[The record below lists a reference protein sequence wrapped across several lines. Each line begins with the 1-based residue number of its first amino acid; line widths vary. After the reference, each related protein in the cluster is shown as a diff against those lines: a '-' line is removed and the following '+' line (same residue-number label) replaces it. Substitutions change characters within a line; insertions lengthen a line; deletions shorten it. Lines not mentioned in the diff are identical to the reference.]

1 MRNEIANF
9 RDCKSI
15 AIMGGTF
22 DPIHYGHLVTAEAVR
37 HRFQVDKVVFIPT
50 GRPAHKTDKEVTHNE
65 HRYLMAVLAT
75 MRNENFE
82 VSRLEIDRPGI
93 TYTIDTIEQ
102 LKKMCRPDVRLYFIT
117 GADAIHQIMTWK
129 EPERLLS
136 LCDFVAVTRPGY
148 QKNQM
153 FEEIGELR
161 EKFASRIHYMEVP
174 ALAISSSDIRT
185 RAQKG
190 MPIQYLLPQE
200 VEDYIHKFGLYRNQ
214 RKNEVKFM
222 LPIEVMQEK
231 LQSTL
236 SVKRYIHTMGVSEEA
251 VRLAEIFGTQAEQ
264 QKAKVAGLLHDCA
277 KDYPKEL
284 REQGFAV
291 VAVNYRL
298 SPKAKNPAYIE
309 DAAEAVAWVFKN
321 IEKYGGRKDHIF
333 VSGHSAGGYLSLIL
347 AMDKKYMA
355 AYGADADSVA
365 AYLPVS
371 GQTVTHFTIRK
382 ERGLPDG
389 IPVVD
394 EYAPVNK
401 ARKETAP
408 LVLITGDKHLEMA
421 ARYEENA
428 LLEAVLKS
436 IGNKKVTLYEMQG
449 FDHGQVLGPACYL
462 IADYVKRFK

>member
-1 MRNEIANF
+1 MKKICFLLFLFCTCIAQAQNAY
-9 RDCKSI
+9 R
-15 AIMGGTF
+15 
-22 DPIHYGHLVTAEAVR
+22 
-37 HRFQVDKVVFIPT
+37 
-50 GRPAHKTDKEVTHNE
+50 TDKDIS
-65 HRYLMAVLAT
+65 Y
-75 MRNENFE
+75 
-82 VSRLEIDRPGI
+82 VSGSETDTYRLERCKLDIYYPENKKDFS
-93 TYTIDTIEQ
+93 TIVWFHGGGMEGGN
-102 LKKMCRPDVRLYFIT
+102 K
-117 GADAIHQIMTWK
+117 
-129 EPERLLS
+129 
-136 LCDFVAVTRPGY
+136 FV
-148 QKNQM
+148 
-153 FEEIGELR
+153 
-161 EKFASRIHYMEVP
+161 
-174 ALAISSSDIRT
+174 
-185 RAQKG
+185 
-190 MPIQYLLPQE
+190 
-200 VEDYIHKFGLYRNQ
+200 
-214 RKNEVKFM
+214 
-222 LPIEVMQEK
+222 
-231 LQSTL
+231 
-236 SVKRYIHTMGVSEEA
+236 
-251 VRLAEIFGTQAEQ
+251 
-264 QKAKVAGLLHDCA
+264 
-277 KDYPKEL
+277 PKEL

-291 VAVNYRL
+291 VTVNYRL

-321 IEKYGGRKDHIF
+321 IEKYGGRRDHIF

-449 FDHGQVLGPACYL
+449 LYFDEGMPEMPCVYILSSGGPNVDGDRYEN
-462 IADYVKRFK
+462 RFTVRKDA

>member
-1 MRNEIANF
+1 MDSHILERIRNTEINKIMKKICFLLFLLCA
-9 RDCKSI
+9 CI
-15 AIMGGTF
+15 AQAQNAYHTNKDISYISGS
-22 DPIHYGHLVTAEAVR
+22 E
-37 HRFQVDKVVFIPT
+37 
-50 GRPAHKTDKEVTHNE
+50 TDI
-65 HRYLMAVLAT
+65 Y
-75 MRNENFE
+75 
-82 VSRLEIDRPGI
+82 RLERCKLDIYYPENKKDFS
-93 TYTIDTIEQ
+93 TIVWFHGGGMEGGN
-102 LKKMCRPDVRLYFIT
+102 KFI
-117 GADAIHQIMTWK
+117 H
-129 EPERLLS
+129 
-136 LCDFVAVTRPGY
+136 
-148 QKNQM
+148 
-153 FEEIGELR
+153 
-161 EKFASRIHYMEVP
+161 
-174 ALAISSSDIRT
+174 
-185 RAQKG
+185 
-190 MPIQYLLPQE
+190 
-200 VEDYIHKFGLYRNQ
+200 
-214 RKNEVKFM
+214 
-222 LPIEVMQEK
+222 
-231 LQSTL
+231 
-236 SVKRYIHTMGVSEEA
+236 
-251 VRLAEIFGTQAEQ
+251 
-264 QKAKVAGLLHDCA
+264 
-277 KDYPKEL
+277 KEL

-321 IEKYGGRKDHIF
+321 IEKYSGRKDRIF

-382 ERGLPDG
+382 ERGLPNG

-462 IADYVKRFK
+462 IVDYVKRFK

>member
-1 MRNEIANF
+1 MDAIWLYAAYWERILKNTEINKIMKKICLLLFLLCA
-9 RDCKSI
+9 CI
-15 AIMGGTF
+15 AQAQNAYRTNKDISYVSGS
-22 DPIHYGHLVTAEAVR
+22 E
-37 HRFQVDKVVFIPT
+37 
-50 GRPAHKTDKEVTHNE
+50 TDT
-65 HRYLMAVLAT
+65 Y
-75 MRNENFE
+75 
-82 VSRLEIDRPGI
+82 RLERCKLDIYYPENKKDFS
-93 TYTIDTIEQ
+93 TIVWFHGGGMEGGN
-102 LKKMCRPDVRLYFIT
+102 KFI
-117 GADAIHQIMTWK
+117 
-129 EPERLLS
+129 
-136 LCDFVAVTRPGY
+136 
-148 QKNQM
+148 
-153 FEEIGELR
+153 
-161 EKFASRIHYMEVP
+161 
-174 ALAISSSDIRT
+174 
-185 RAQKG
+185 
-190 MPIQYLLPQE
+190 
-200 VEDYIHKFGLYRNQ
+200 
-214 RKNEVKFM
+214 
-222 LPIEVMQEK
+222 
-231 LQSTL
+231 
-236 SVKRYIHTMGVSEEA
+236 
-251 VRLAEIFGTQAEQ
+251 
-264 QKAKVAGLLHDCA
+264 
-277 KDYPKEL
+277 PKEL

-321 IEKYGGRKDHIF
+321 IKKYGGRKDHIF

-355 AYGADADSVA
+355 AYGANADSVA

-462 IADYVKRFK
+462 IVDYVKRFK

>member
-1 MRNEIANF
+1 MFIA
-9 RDCKSI
+9 
-15 AIMGGTF
+15 
-22 DPIHYGHLVTAEAVR
+22 PI
-37 HRFQVDKVVFIPT
+37 KI
-50 GRPAHKTDKEVTHNE
+50 
-65 HRYLMAVLAT
+65 YLMSLVPKRTPIVRSVVNWIFIILKTRRISQLSFGFMAV
-75 MRNENFE
+75 
-82 VSRLEIDRPGI
+82 VWKVEIN
-93 TYTIDTIEQ
+93 
-102 LKKMCRPDVRLYFIT
+102 LF
-117 GADAIHQIMTWK
+117 
-129 EPERLLS
+129 
-136 LCDFVAVTRPGY
+136 
-148 QKNQM
+148 
-153 FEEIGELR
+153 
-161 EKFASRIHYMEVP
+161 
-174 ALAISSSDIRT
+174 
-185 RAQKG
+185 
-190 MPIQYLLPQE
+190 
-200 VEDYIHKFGLYRNQ
+200 
-214 RKNEVKFM
+214 
-222 LPIEVMQEK
+222 
-231 LQSTL
+231 
-236 SVKRYIHTMGVSEEA
+236 
-251 VRLAEIFGTQAEQ
+251 
-264 QKAKVAGLLHDCA
+264 
-277 KDYPKEL
+277 PKEL

-291 VAVNYRL
+291 VTVNYRL

-321 IEKYGGRKDHIF
+321 IEKYGGRRDHIF

>member
-1 MRNEIANF
+1 MDAIWLYAAYWERILKNTEINKIMKKICFLLFLLCA
-9 RDCKSI
+9 CI
-15 AIMGGTF
+15 AQAQNAYRTNKDISYVSGS
-22 DPIHYGHLVTAEAVR
+22 E
-37 HRFQVDKVVFIPT
+37 
-50 GRPAHKTDKEVTHNE
+50 TDT
-65 HRYLMAVLAT
+65 Y
-75 MRNENFE
+75 
-82 VSRLEIDRPGI
+82 RLERCKLDIYYPENKKDFS
-93 TYTIDTIEQ
+93 TIVWFHGGGMEGGN
-102 LKKMCRPDVRLYFIT
+102 K
-117 GADAIHQIMTWK
+117 
-129 EPERLLS
+129 
-136 LCDFVAVTRPGY
+136 FV
-148 QKNQM
+148 
-153 FEEIGELR
+153 
-161 EKFASRIHYMEVP
+161 
-174 ALAISSSDIRT
+174 
-185 RAQKG
+185 
-190 MPIQYLLPQE
+190 
-200 VEDYIHKFGLYRNQ
+200 
-214 RKNEVKFM
+214 
-222 LPIEVMQEK
+222 
-231 LQSTL
+231 
-236 SVKRYIHTMGVSEEA
+236 
-251 VRLAEIFGTQAEQ
+251 
-264 QKAKVAGLLHDCA
+264 
-277 KDYPKEL
+277 PKEL

-291 VAVNYRL
+291 VTVNYRL

-321 IEKYGGRKDHIF
+321 IEKYGGRRDHIF

-449 FDHGQVLGPACYL
+449 FDHGQALGPACYL

>member
-1 MRNEIANF
+1 MDAIWLYAAYWERILKNTEINKIMKKICLLLFLLCA
-9 RDCKSI
+9 CI
-15 AIMGGTF
+15 AQAQNAYRTNKDISYVSGS
-22 DPIHYGHLVTAEAVR
+22 E
-37 HRFQVDKVVFIPT
+37 
-50 GRPAHKTDKEVTHNE
+50 TDT
-65 HRYLMAVLAT
+65 Y
-75 MRNENFE
+75 
-82 VSRLEIDRPGI
+82 RLERCKLDIYYPENKKDFS
-93 TYTIDTIEQ
+93 TIVWFHGGGMEGGN
-102 LKKMCRPDVRLYFIT
+102 KFI
-117 GADAIHQIMTWK
+117 
-129 EPERLLS
+129 
-136 LCDFVAVTRPGY
+136 
-148 QKNQM
+148 
-153 FEEIGELR
+153 
-161 EKFASRIHYMEVP
+161 
-174 ALAISSSDIRT
+174 
-185 RAQKG
+185 
-190 MPIQYLLPQE
+190 
-200 VEDYIHKFGLYRNQ
+200 
-214 RKNEVKFM
+214 
-222 LPIEVMQEK
+222 
-231 LQSTL
+231 
-236 SVKRYIHTMGVSEEA
+236 
-251 VRLAEIFGTQAEQ
+251 
-264 QKAKVAGLLHDCA
+264 
-277 KDYPKEL
+277 PKEL

-321 IEKYGGRKDHIF
+321 IKKYGGRKDHIF

-462 IADYVKRFK
+462 IVDYVKRFK